1 MAHSRASWLATA
13 LLASVAASA
22 AEPLFDASSP
32 VKASAR
38 SSDIDYKNNTGA
50 FHGVKVTQGAYA
62 IEADEAS
69 AAGLDTKSSQWE
81 FHGNVKITM
90 PDGSIASDEAKVSF
104 VANSIVNAQITG
116 TPAVFEQR
124 RDKRVARG
132 HATHIDYDFAT
143 STVRLSDGATLTD
156 GAHEISGRTLIYDMK
171 AQKLRANPDDQAGS
185 PVTLTIEPTKPDAKP
200 KP

>member
-22 AEPLFDASSP
+22 AGPLFDPSSP
-32 VKASAR
+32 IHVAAR
-38 SSDIDYKNNTGA
+38 SSEVDLQKNAGA
-50 FHGVKVTQGAYA
+50 FHAVKITQGAYA
-62 IEADEAS
+62 IEADEAT
-69 AAGLDTKSSQWE
+69 AAGLDTKASQWE

-104 VANSIVNAQITG
+104 VANSIVDAQITG
-116 TPAVFEQR
+116 APAVFEQR

-132 HATHIDYDFAT
+132 HATHIDYDFAAAT
-143 STVRLSDGATLTD
+143 LRLSDGATLTD
-156 GAHEISGRTLIYDMK
+156 GEHEISGRTLVYDMK
-171 AQKLRANPDDQAGS
+171 AQKLRANRDEQGGT
-185 PVTLTIEPTKPDAKP
+185 PVTFTIEPKKPDAKP

>member
-13 LLASVAASA
+13 FLASVAASA
-22 AEPLFDASSP
+22 ADSPFDSSSP
-32 VKASAR
+32 VKATAR
-38 SSDIDYKNNTGA
+38 SSEVDLQKNSGA
-50 FHGVKVTQGAYA
+50 FHGVKVTQGPYA
-62 IEADEAS
+62 IEADEAT
-69 AAGLDTKSSQWE
+69 AAGLDTKASQWE

-104 VANSIVNAQITG
+104 VANSIVDAQIIG
-116 TPAVFEQR
+116 SPAVFEHR

-132 HATHIDYDFAT
+132 HATHIDYNFAT
-143 STVRLSDGATLTD
+143 STVRLSEGATLTD